1 MIAAGQQIGGYTI
14 LHLLGRGGMGEVYL
28 AQHRRVARRAA
39 IKVLVPELS
48 QNAVVLDRFFNEA
61 RAASLIRHPG
71 IVDILDCDL
80 YEGQAY
86 IVMEFLDGESFGG
99 YLYRTGPLER
109 DVPFLL
115 GVSAAVA
122 SAVGAAHATGII
134 HRDLKPDNVYLHLG
148 LNNAPVAVKILD
160 FGIAKLALQDG
171 GPSQT
176 STGVLLGTPAY
187 MSPEQCRGAGRVDNR
202 SDIYSLGCIL
212 YEAACG
218 FPPFVREG
226 MGDLIVA
233 HVSEAP
239 VPPIQHAPSLPP
251 ALNALILRMLSK
263 STDERPQTMEDV
275 VAELH
280 ACAQGLGIALD
291 GPLRPRIP
299 VERPAMT
306 VEGAATQLPPAAGP
320 SGVETARLGPRAF
333 QEGAPSGP
341 IPAVSSRSGGISA
354 GHSAP
359 HHASVSGPTTNDVR
373 VNAPKSTTLSST
385 AAEMAAVSGRPPSR
399 NGLWIGLAAGVAVAI
414 GGGVVALRGRPAPSP
429 ASMLAASRPP
439 EAQAS
444 TTPSPSVAP
453 APSPSVAPA
462 APVARPPVTPPLAA
476 PVEAALAE
484 TVHIDFQGLPAGTTA
499 QVDGKKA
506 TLPIQ
511 VPRGSEV
518 HHIVLRPPGE
528 SSRAIELDGSRDRI
542 VDFVATTKVASG
554 RDRTPADRDGA
565 HRAPP
570 GATGPAPARG
580 PRKADKGP
588 AVNTTDREAITD
600 I

>member
-48 QNAVVLDRFFNEA
+48 QNAIVLDRFFNEA

-80 YEGQAY
+80 YQGQAY

-239 VPPIQHAPSLPP
+239 VPPMQHSPALPP

-263 STDERPQTMEDV
+263 STDERPQTMDDV
-275 VAELH
+275 VAELQ
-280 ACAQGLGIALD
+280 ACAQGLGISLD

-306 VEGAATQLPPAAGP
+306 LEGAATQPPAAAGP
-320 SGVETARLGPRAF
+320 SGIETARLGPPAVPF

-341 IPAVSSRSGGISA
+341 IPAVSSRSAGIA
-354 GHSAP
+354 AARSAP
-359 HHASVSGPTTNDVR
+359 YQASVSGLTPNDAQR
-373 VNAPKSTTLSST
+373 NAPKSTTLSST
-385 AAEMAAVSGRPPSR
+385 AAEMAAVTGKPPSR

-414 GGGVVALRGRPAPSP
+414 GGGVFALRGRPAPSVE
-429 ASMLAASRPP
+429 ASARPP
-439 EAQAS
+439 AA
-444 TTPSPSVAP
+444 PVNAAPAPAVAP
-453 APSPSVAPA
+453 APAAAAPAVAAPAVAPV
-462 APVARPPVTPPLAA
+462 PVP
-476 PVEAALAE
+476 PVEAPVAE
-484 TVHIDFQGLPAGTTA
+484 TVHIDFEGLPVGTTA
-499 QVDGKKA
+499 QVDGKR
-506 TLPIQ
+506 TPIPIQ
-511 VPRGSEV
+511 LTRGPEV

-542 VDFVATTKVASG
+542 VDFVATTKVPGG
-554 RDRTPADRDGA
+554 RDRTAADRDGA
-565 HRAPP
+565 HRAPAN
-570 GATGPAPARG
+570 GTAPARG
-580 PRKADKGP
+580 ARKTDKGP
-588 AVNTTDREAITD
+588 AVNATDREAITD